1 MQYFITYVLGYRS
14 PSGKKAQ
21 LGTIFHKV
29 MECLAS
35 CKKILQ
41 DPRNKKNLS
50 IIDEH
55 LGEIKF
61 TEKGLY
67 TKSFVD
73 KLLNQSY
80 TYYTSS
86 CHHDYFSN
94 DLKFCKDQIDSVLSY
109 NNGQFDPRN
118 RYIVDTEPTFDIP
131 IEEDWAKYEYKMP
144 DGKIINGTL
153 AIKGTVDLITKIDD
167 KIIEVV
173 DWKTGQRKNWATG
186 ETKTYD
192 KLLDD
197 TQLLLYNYAISKL
210 YPDYDQSI
218 MSIFFTRDGGP
229 FSLCFDKDD
238 YDKFLIKLKK
248 RFEEIKNNTSPKP
261 ICSDRKDFRCQ
272 KLCHFYKENWPDT
285 NIPMCYYIENKIKS
299 DGYEETIKQCK
310 DKDFDI
316 SYYKAP
322 GSA

>member
-29 MECLAS
+29 MECLAA
-35 CKKILQ
+35 CKKALQSNIL
-41 DPRNKKNLS
+41 N
-50 IIDEH
+50 IEDEA
-55 LGEIKF
+55 LGKIKF
-61 TEKGLY
+61 TEKSLY
-67 TKSFVD
+67 TKKFVD
-73 KLLNQSY
+73 ELLKQSY
-80 TYYTSS
+80 DYYTES
-86 CHHDYFSN
+86 CIHDYFSS
-94 DLKFCKDQIDSVLSY
+94 DFKFCKEQIETTLKY

-118 RYIVDTEPTFDIP
+118 RNIVDTEPTFDIP
-131 IEEDWAKYEYKMP
+131 IEEEWAKFEYKTP
-144 DGKIINGTL
+144 DGKILNGNL

-186 ETKTYD
+186 EIKTYNS
-192 KLLDD
+192 LLQD

-210 YPDYDQSI
+210 YPDYDQAI

-229 FSLCFDKDD
+229 FSLCFERSDHGL
-238 YDKFLIKLKK
+238 FLNKLKK
-248 RFEEIKNNTSPKP
+248 RFEEIQKNENPKP
-261 ICSDRKDFRCQ
+261 ICGDRNDFRCQ
-272 KLCHFYKENWPDT
+272 KLCHFYKQNWPDT
-285 NIPMCYYIENKIKS
+285 NIPMCFYIENKIKS
-299 DGYEETIKQCK
+299 QGYEKTVSECK
-310 DKDFDI
+310 DKNFDI